1 MRRHYH
7 GKGDGEPALGRQVQR
22 PHRRNK
28 YKTCK
33 RSKEIVVNGTE
44 KARRRLLGEW
54 AGPSLI
60 SQVRG
65 FYLYS
70 KSSFIEI
77 YMCNIKVSSSD
88 TVAEWKRGA
97 RMDAGKAA
105 KGGLLLWSRQT
116 VIEFCNNEKRET
128 RSDPRRTHTALELG
142 TKLAL
147 R

>member
-1 MRRHYH
+1 M
-7 GKGDGEPALGRQVQR
+7 
-22 PHRRNK
+22 
-28 YKTCK
+28 
-33 RSKEIVVNGTE
+33 NGTE
-44 KARRRLLGEW
+44 KARRRLLGKW

-116 VIEFCNNEKRET
+116 VIEFCDNEKRET
-128 RSDPRRTHTALELG
+128 QSDPRMTHTALELG